1 MSNKVVHEAKDAYDP
16 EHDEALAFQDKVLSC
31 LSEVLMYNSHILK
44 NSEKLEKSVENLRY
58 LIHGEEI

>member
-16 EHDEALAFQDKVLSC
+16 EYNEALDFQDKVLSC
-31 LSEVLMYNSHILK
+31 LSEVLMYNSHILR
-44 NSEKLEKSVENLRY
+44 NSKKLEKSVQDLRY